1 MSAYLLDQ
9 LNESIQARK
18 DLQPIVD
25 KYASKNDYDKN
36 EVLQVFEKTNG
47 ILVTTSELMEQIMN
61 KNYRTRILIV
71 KNGAITGEIPFDKI
85 PGKGWDYNKATEFAR
100 SRKRV

>member
-25 KYASKNDYDKN
+25 KYAAKQRYAKN
-36 EVLQVFEKTNG
+36 EVLQIFEKSNG
-47 ILVTTSELMEQIMN
+47 SLVTTSELMMQIMN
-61 KNYRTRILIV
+61 QNYRTRILIM
-71 KNGAITGEIPFDKI
+71 KNGIITGEIPFDKI
-85 PGKGWDYNKATEFAR
+85 PGKGWDYNKATAFAKGR
-100 SRKRV
+100 SRV